1 MDVKKEEHCREA
13 EIRDERSIYDRYL
26 HSYDYSFLCNCRS
39 DMGIHKE
46 LQMNYCDMRGLI
58 WPFLFCV
65 FVICILPVLLVDNAK
80 YCKQS
85 IVPCYPW
92 TDLGENK

>member
-1 MDVKKEEHCREA
+1 M
-13 EIRDERSIYDRYL
+13 
-26 HSYDYSFLCNCRS
+26 N
-39 DMGIHKE
+39 
-46 LQMNYCDMRGLI
+46 NYCTTKGLI

-65 FVICILPVLLVDNAK
+65 FVICILPVLLVDNEK

-92 TDLGENK
+92 TTPE

>member
-1 MDVKKEEHCREA
+1 MK
-13 EIRDERSIYDRYL
+13 
-26 HSYDYSFLCNCRS
+26 
-39 DMGIHKE
+39 
-46 LQMNYCDMRGLI
+46 GLI

-65 FVICILPVLLVDNAK
+65 FVICIIPVLLVDNAK

-92 TDLGENK
+92 TEPVEWN

>member
-1 MDVKKEEHCREA
+1 
-13 EIRDERSIYDRYL
+13 
-26 HSYDYSFLCNCRS
+26 
-39 DMGIHKE
+39 
-46 LQMNYCDMRGLI
+46 MNYCTTKGLI

-65 FVICILPVLLVDNAK
+65 FVIVVLPVLLVDNKK

-92 TDLGENK
+92 NNGGLDE

>member
-1 MDVKKEEHCREA
+1 MDVKKEEHYKAVETN
-13 EIRDERSIYDRYL
+13 DDRYL
-26 HSYDYSFLCNCRS
+26 YGNVHPVLYNSRS
-39 DMGIHKE
+39 NMGLYEE
-46 LQMNYCDMRGLI
+46 LQMNNYCTTKGLI

-65 FVICILPVLLVDNAK
+65 FVICVLPVLLVDNKK